1 MYESNH
7 PFRKR
12 GFYTRNATAEGWFFF
27 FQGRVYITDEK
38 ACLIIKYEPEE
49 HGFLEGVLV

>member
-1 MYESNH
+1 MNQITPLKKGAFIKEM
-7 PFRKR
+7 PQQII
-12 GFYTRNATAEGWFFF
+12 F
-27 FQGRVYITDEK
+27 FQGHVYIRDEK